1 MYDKVMNTPLTYTCI
16 IIRCTCSNCVFYNHV
31 DESHI
36 ITNVTSK
43 VNALFSFTK
52 FNFRRQVRITFFVRL
67 VTVIKRRT
75 ADISQSE
82 NIYKFKI
89 I

>member
-1 MYDKVMNTPLTYTCI
+1 MFVRVMNTPLTYKCM
-16 IIRCTCSNCVFYNHV
+16 IIRCTCSKSVFYNHV
-31 DESHI
+31 DESDI
-36 ITNVTSK
+36 ISNVTSK